1 MAEYTK
7 ELVQIL
13 TEYESELYAI
23 ESVLRINTGRDIE
36 TKLGKLTYSFTL
48 YKRPL
53 HIETYNEFKRACNAV
68 EVYGPNVN
76 A

>member
-23 ESVLRINTGRDIE
+23 ESVLRINTG
-36 TKLGKLTYSFTL
+36 
-48 YKRPL
+48 KRYRNK
-53 HIETYNEFKRACNAV
+53 TW
-68 EVYGPNVN
+68 
-76 A
+76 